1 MVVYCLVSLFK
12 QLFSV
17 LVKGHAGKLVF
28 GLLEGKTVVCMQGRF
43 HLYEG
48 HSIYKV
54 LIYFLFHL
62 NSPFVFAKHRK
73 NTVVN

>member
-1 MVVYCLVSLFK
+1 M
-12 QLFSV
+12 
-17 LVKGHAGKLVF
+17 F
-28 GLLEGKTVVCMQGRF
+28 GLLEGKAVVCMQGRF

-54 LIYFLFHL
+54 FIYFLFHL
-62 NSPFVFAKHRK
+62 NSPFVFTKHHK